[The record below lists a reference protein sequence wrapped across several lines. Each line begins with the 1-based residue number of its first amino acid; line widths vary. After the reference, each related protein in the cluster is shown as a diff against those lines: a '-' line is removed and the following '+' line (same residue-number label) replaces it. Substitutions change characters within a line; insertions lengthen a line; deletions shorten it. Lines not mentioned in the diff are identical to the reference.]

1 MVNVL
6 PLPST
11 WKVLPFM
18 KQSHSVPEGV
28 TVIVAVFASELPLS
42 SGSNSKLLGF
52 TLIEYGVIDSTV
64 ILPLADLY
72 PYSQEVSVAVIVAV
86 PALTPV
92 TVPSETVAIDG

>member
-1 MVNVL
+1 
-6 PLPST
+6 
-11 WKVLPFM
+11 M
-18 KQSHSVPEGV
+18 KQPHSVPEGV

-52 TLIEYGVIDSTV
+52 TLIEIVGVIDSTV

-92 TVPSETVAIDG
+92 TVPLETVAIEV